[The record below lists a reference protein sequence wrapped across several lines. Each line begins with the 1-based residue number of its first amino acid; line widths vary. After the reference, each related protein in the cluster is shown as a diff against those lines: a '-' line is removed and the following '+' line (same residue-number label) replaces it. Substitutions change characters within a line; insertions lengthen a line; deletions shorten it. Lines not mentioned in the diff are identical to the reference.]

1 MPVASAEN
9 IAHHPALEGQR
20 WLLRL
25 LSRPFNEALSLDPTD
40 AAVWNTMIDLLKQLG
55 RGAEAREA
63 EYERDLALRQS

>member
-1 MPVASAEN
+1 MVIASA
-9 IAHHPALEGQR
+9 
-20 WLLRL
+20 
-25 LSRPFNEALSLDPTD
+25 LSAINEALSLDPTD